1 MSKKD
6 REVALQ
12 ILYSRLHPLLE
23 KSLELEIQNDNSV
36 KQLMEL
42 NQNLK
47 LIIADLFQFIKV
59 TKIIEQQP
67 TNQGNKT
74 NDENQIIL
82 EKAFE
87 DFFNQHKREPN
98 ESEWY
103 SWLEQDCYNPYIKS
117 IVAENNKFSKT
128 KNGWG
133 KEKLRKDLAKF
144 KTLDFKIMKLLK
156 TIHST
161 N

>member
-6 REVALQ
+6 RETSLE
-12 ILYSRLHPLLE
+12 ILYSKLLPLLE
-23 KSLELEIQNDNSV
+23 KSLELEIQDDNSV

-42 NQNLK
+42 NHNLK

-59 TKIIEQQP
+59 TKIIEQLP

-74 NDENQIIL
+74 NEENQIIL

-98 ESEWY
+98 EPEWY
-103 SWLEQDCYNPYIKS
+103 EWLEQDCYNPNMRS
-117 IVAENNKFSKT
+117 IVAANNIFSRT
-128 KNGWG
+128 
-133 KEKLRKDLAKF
+133 EKKK
-144 KTLDFKIMKLLK
+144 
-156 TIHST
+156 
-161 N
+161 